1 VVQGSARQADVR
13 VALSTAS
20 GFGGT
25 NAAVVL
31 TRA

>member
-1 VVQGSARQADVR
+1 VVRERARAAAVT

-31 TRA
+31 SRA